1 MAQFLD
7 QARSELERIYNTLGR
22 NASSAIMVGL
32 DRSETANIKQETTN
46 AAKRRV
52 SARNELSE
60 ELARKQS
67 QYNQQISSSREDL
80 RRLQNDPPESA
91 YVDYR
96 TGRSK
101 DTSMTSQPWWPG
113 HYQKRIADWEQEQET
128 IQAQIDDMQAAA
140 KTFDSDSRK
149 SLLQAW
155 DNAADNMMQSIPSAV
170 GPNINPQAVAAAE
183 ARSQEIADRS
193 LGRDYRLNDIR
204 TPEGEDMTTPRGSR
218 WPGGTIQRPPGAEV
232 SPYYP
237 SSRRDISNLTPE
249 QIVEMYGFEQN
260 VPTANTS
267 GRFGGGNQPG
277 AADPFLE
284 LGTGRGPGGM
294 NPGGGRDFF
303 PDWLKDLLFTPPD
316 AAIPPQ
322 TDISD
327 NIEVSIPTPVTP
339 DYRAGSAVSDP
350 TGVLDPDSP
359 LLNPSST
366 RWRTDAYEEPTT
378 IWATD
383 EDREPTQ
390 YELDM
395 EKGTEGNRPIKLDP
409 KGDYVKVIDER
420 GDAQRRRDEEIRKKK
435 EKEEEE
441 AGESAARKQY
451 QAALKAMTDSLKD
464 PESSSFG
471 EGYAYPD
478 VSDLQDHSLFSL
490 EAQIASINQVFDTLN
505 RGHSELIAQGFTE
518 RGLELEEEK
527 LQETISKAASQVL
540 QAQEEIRIAELNLA
554 NKNREIELEAAR
566 ATEQGRQFNADLQ
579 RQRDQFADELK
590 QAQQQFELER
600 QQLENSNNLAEQ
612 EFGLKQ
618 QQFETD
624 VIDRNRRYELDIFQ
638 ADQAAAQAD
647 RQFQLDQQ
655 RFGLQQ
661 YQTEADVADRDR
673 SFQLQKYISEADVA
687 DRQRQFGLEQQLGLG
702 ALGLQEQQ
710 FGLEQQRFGLEEYLG
725 QSQIEQRKLEA
736 DRDFEVARQRLD
748 LDVANAQQSGRQV
761 DQRLVFDYQQAAQ
774 RAQEVNQ
781 QLQLQ
786 QYETELS
793 QPYNV
798 AVRNL
803 LGGGASPIGTTPTTA
818 AMTGLQSLYGGMPQ
832 GQTQPANPF
841 ANIGIPAG
849 TPLAGTGTT
858 ATAPAAPTTTGTAPM
873 TTGTAPTATAP
884 QTGAASQLFFNAM
897 PNLPGMPASFGQ
909 GTVAPSMPTQGD
921 LDSALA
927 AIQYQSGN
935 QDINSP
941 AFRSM
946 ATQLAGQTNNPIL
959 KAAYNALAQGISSAS
974 MMPQTAG
981 MPMSQAIPTPTAV
994 DPAAIMDALPGLKKL
1009 GFDPTVSGGW
1019 GTPTDFSKF
1028 FPESGIPTFPAFQ
1041 QLQEREQKV
1050 ATEAGLASANTMADM
1065 AKTMAGVTP
1074 TTAAMGQKK
1083 RRVIPGIGEDIRRR
1097 YGD

>member
-7 QARSELERIYNTLGR
+7 QARAELERIYNTLGR

-155 DNAADNMMQSIPSAV
+155 DSAADNMMQSIPSTV

-193 LGRDYRLNDIR
+193 LGRDYRLN
-204 TPEGEDMTTPRGSR
+204 
-218 WPGGTIQRPPGAEV
+218 
-232 SPYYP
+232 
-237 SSRRDISNLTPE
+237 
-249 QIVEMYGFEQN
+249 
-260 VPTANTS
+260 TS
-267 GRFGGGNQPG
+267 FGGGNQPG
-277 AADPFLE
+277 AGDPFLE

-294 NPGGGRDFF
+294 NPGGGQNMNPVRSLQELQQRIEALRRSGVMQGG
-303 PDWLKDLLFTPPD
+303 PGSENLMLMEQLLTGGTSGNLSIEQINSFLQETAGATPAP
-316 AAIPPQ
+316 A
-322 TDISD
+322 
-327 NIEVSIPTPVTP
+327 PTPTA
-339 DYRAGSAVSDP
+339 DTTDDGGSPADWIYKA
-350 TGVLDPDSP
+350 LDIFSP
-359 LLNPSST
+359 HELSRLDETIFSMEVPS
-366 RWRTDAYEEPTT
+366 EPTT
-378 IWATD
+378 ATITNPATGK
-383 EDREPTQ
+383 EEV

-395 EKGTEGNRPIKLDP
+395 TKGEVNDRPVKLDKLGNP
-409 KGDYVKVIDER
+409 VKVPLSDAEIQEAEALKRKER
-420 GDAQRRRDEEIRKKK
+420 EEA
-435 EKEEEE
+435 E
-441 AGESAARKQY
+441 AGESIAREKY

-464 PESSSFG
+464 PESSSFD

-478 VSDLQDHSLFSL
+478 VSDLQDHPQFSL
-490 EAQIASINQVFDTLN
+490 ESQIASINQVFDTLN
-505 RGHSELIAQGFTE
+505 RGHSELIAQGFTD
-518 RGLELEEEK
+518 RDLELKERALE
-527 LQETISKAASQVL
+527 ETISKAASQVL
-540 QAQEEIRIAELNLA
+540 QAQEEIRIAERDLDR
-554 NKNREIELEAAR
+554 KIQEMELDAAR
-566 ATEQGRQFNADLQ
+566 ATEQGRQFNANLQ
-579 RQRDQFADELK
+579 RQRDQFAAELK
-590 QAQQQFELER
+590 QAQQQFEIER

-618 QQFETD
+618 QQFATD

-638 ADQAAAQAD
+638 ADQAAAEAD
-647 RQFQLDQQ
+647 RQFQLNQQ
-655 RFGLQQ
+655 QFGLQQ

-927 AIQYQSGN
+927 AIQYQSGS

-1041 QLQEREQKV
+1041 QLLEREQKV
-1050 ATEAGLASANTMADM
+1050 ATGVGEASANTMADM